1 MATAPVFRRSLGLN
15 NVIEAHRLV
24 YREDGACPFAEGVN
38 IIIDDNGSFK
48 RRFGIEK
55 LHDGGAH
62 SIWSKG
68 DFCFFIS
75 DGNLYRLLLNDSV
88 VLVTSGVG
96 DIPMYFEMMHGKVYC
111 SNGFARLILTDTTV
125 SNWIANVPSQ
135 MKDDKRVLGMISS
148 FTKIKAHG
156 GRFFVQTP
164 EGICQSEPGNPACF
178 DIANCLLPFK
188 EVHDFVS
195 VGSGMY
201 LSCEDG
207 VVFLEGYSKE
217 NFQRKVVYSR
227 KAIPGTMTTVDGS
240 DVGDDVTPEFYGVT
254 AVWVSDNGVC
264 FGDARGFVE
273 NKTSRALVFDKVL
286 SGAGVIIPGQYFF
299 SLEVE

>member
-1 MATAPVFRRSLGLN
+1 MQSSIFKGSLGLN
-15 NVIEAHRLV
+15 TAIEPHRLR
-24 YREDGACPFAEGVN
+24 YNDAGFCEFAEGVN

-55 LHDGGAH
+55 LHDGVAH
-62 SIWSKG
+62 SLWSKG
-68 DFCFFIS
+68 AFCFFIS
-75 DGNLYRLLLNDSV
+75 GGDLYRVMLDGTV
-88 VLVTSGVG
+88 VLVTSGIG

-111 SNGFARLILTDTTV
+111 SNGLVKLVLTDTTV
-125 SNWIANVPSQ
+125 SSWIANVPSQ

-156 GRFFVQTP
+156 GRFFVQTH
-164 EGICQSEPGNPACF
+164 EGICQSEPGNPGCF
-178 DIANCLLPFK
+178 DIANCLLPFR

-240 DVGDDVTPEFYGVT
+240 DVGDGVTTEFYGVT

-273 NKTSRALVFDKVL
+273 NKTSRALVFDQAI
-286 SGAGVIIPGQYFF
+286 SGAGVVIPGQYFF

>member
-1 MATAPVFRRSLGLN
+1 MATAPVFRATSGIN
-15 NVIEAHRLV
+15 NVLEAHRLK
-24 YREDGACPFAEGVN
+24 YGEDGGCPLAEGVN
-38 IIIDDNGSFK
+38 IIIDDGGSFK

-68 DFCFFIS
+68 EFCFFIS
-75 DGNLYRLLLNDSV
+75 GGDLYRVKLDGSV

-111 SNGFARLILTDTTV
+111 SNEFVRLILTDSTV
-125 SNWIANVPSQ
+125 SNWVANVPSQ
-135 MKDDKRVLGMISS
+135 MKDDKRVLGMVSS

-201 LSCEDG
+201 LS
-207 VVFLEGYSKE
+207 
-217 NFQRKVVYSR
+217 
-227 KAIPGTMTTVDGS
+227 
-240 DVGDDVTPEFYGVT
+240 
-254 AVWVSDNGVC
+254 
-264 FGDARGFVE
+264 
-273 NKTSRALVFDKVL
+273 
-286 SGAGVIIPGQYFF
+286 
-299 SLEVE
+299 